1 MITPYMES
9 SFEMVAKLPVSLNNE
24 RNNDLESLKNSA
36 FRVFFIIW
44 HRVETLNYATFP
56 KTILPKHNKA
66 KTKKRG
72 STNERKQELRN
83 R

>member
-9 SFEMVAKLPVSLNNE
+9 NFEIMAKLPVSLNNE

-44 HRVETLNYATFP
+44 HR
-56 KTILPKHNKA
+56 K
-66 KTKKRG
+66 
-72 STNERKQELRN
+72 EL
-83 R
+83 